1 MRLKLLI
8 ITLIG
13 LLLLGW
19 HLFLQCRSSGFT
31 YRLLTLF
38 IAPYWTTFVLLGAGV
53 AGAVAARVGGRR
65 GLGVAAVAVALGLI
79 AIPAVATAQVAAFGY
94 ALVFALAIFAL
105 GAKITET
112 FLPPPPA
119 NVHHENLLPPLIA
132 YGLGSG
138 AFSLLTLLGGV
149 LGGAAYST
157 PALLILSLIFLP
169 SARRL
174 IRRTGWLRGGEKL
187 SPTGGALWLT
197 LVAGVALLG
206 WFAFLPPLEY
216 DVLEYHA
223 LLPLTYL
230 RENGVAFQPQNM
242 FSGFP
247 QNSEMLTYALFN
259 IAGVE
264 TGVIAAQWLNFLFL
278 PLTLL
283 ALVALVRRVAGNLG
297 ATAAAATNAG
307 LLAAL
312 TLLAQAGTMQW
323 SAILYVEN
331 LTVFY
336 VALTVL
342 LTLRAVRENSRRA
355 VVFAGIFAGLAAGV
369 KYPGLIFAG
378 APAAALIFLFWRGG
392 WREKISNAILAGGA
406 CWLTLAPWLAKNYLT
421 AGNPFYPLWNLFFR
435 VADWDA
441 TQETRSRLSH
451 SPSWGLPPDV
461 SPFSVDELL
470 NQIAHL
476 FLGLGNEASGALLL
490 VGIPALYLW
499 RHSVKN
505 ASGGWRETAIIALW
519 LGAIFIGWFGF
530 THRIERFFYAGT
542 WLTAVLSGI
551 GLAALLTA
559 AANSRQKII
568 APSIAVM
575 ARILPVATG
584 LTAGVV
590 LTAWLGNYFPAE
602 EKDVAAIDVLLGEVS
617 PEKYRA
623 LNYRY
628 EDLREFLHRESAR
641 DARVLALGAAD
652 VFYLPSNVDYAV
664 VFNRQPFL
672 TMLDRADSAE
682 ALARELRAA
691 GYTHIYV
698 HWHEL
703 LRLQQS
709 YYRAFAPAPEKSGL
723 LDQFWR
729 EQTRTVF
736 STPAPA
742 NERLP
747 AATLF
752 AIEGKR
758 EKSFKVD

>member
-1 MRLKLLI
+1 M
-8 ITLIG
+8 
-13 LLLLGW
+13 
-19 HLFLQCRSSGFT
+19 
-31 YRLLTLF
+31 
-38 IAPYWTTFVLLGAGV
+38 
-53 AGAVAARVGGRR
+53 
-65 GLGVAAVAVALGLI
+65 
-79 AIPAVATAQVAAFGY
+79 
-94 ALVFALAIFAL
+94 
-105 GAKITET
+105 
-112 FLPPPPA
+112 
-119 NVHHENLLPPLIA
+119 PPLIA
-132 YGLGSG
+132 GGLGCG

-157 PALLILSLIFLP
+157 PVLLVLSLIFLP

-174 IRRTGWLRGGEKL
+174 MHRAGLWCGGEKL

-216 DVLEYHA
+216 DVLQYHA

-230 RENGVAFQPQNM
+230 RENGIAFQPQN
-242 FSGFP
+242 FCSGYP
-247 QNSEMLTYALFN
+247 QNAEMLTYALFN
-259 IAGVE
+259 LAGAA

-283 ALVALVRRVAGNLG
+283 ALVALVRRVAENLG
-297 ATAAAATNAG
+297 ATAATVANAG

-312 TLLAQAGTMQW
+312 TLLAQVGTMEW
-323 SAILYVEN
+323 SIVLYVEN
-331 LTVFY
+331 SLTFY
-336 VALTVL
+336 LALTVL
-342 LTLRAVRENSRRA
+342 LTLRAVQENSRRA

-392 WREKISNAILAGGA
+392 WREKIGHAILAGGA

-441 TQETRSRLSH
+441 TQETRSRLAH
-451 SPSWGLPPDV
+451 SPSWGLPSDV

-499 RHSVKN
+499 RHRVKN
-505 ASGGWRETAIIALW
+505 ASGGWRETAIVALW
-519 LGAIFIGWFGF
+519 LGAIFAGWFGF
-530 THRIERFFYAGT
+530 THRIERFFYAGM
-542 WLTAVLSGI
+542 WLTAALSGV

-559 AANSRQKII
+559 ATNSRQKII

-575 ARILPVATG
+575 ARILPAATG
-584 LTAGVV
+584 LTAGIV
-590 LTAWLGNYFPAE
+590 LTVWLGNYFPAT
-602 EKDVAAIDVLLGEVS
+602 EKNISPLDVFIGAVS

-623 LNYRY
+623 QNYRY

-641 DARVLALGAAD
+641 EARVLALGAAD
-652 VFYLPSNVDYAV
+652 VFYLPPNVDYAV

-672 TMLDRADSAE
+672 TMLDRAATPA

-736 STPAPA
+736 ITPSPV

-752 AIEGKR
+752 VIEGN
-758 EKSFKVD
+758 D